1 MKKSL
6 LFFASTAL
14 FFAACSS
21 NDTFKEVNEDVAIGF
36 SNNYVGKATKA
47 EITTANITGS
57 SFGVYGY
64 KYREGA
70 TNPATVQLFSN
81 EQVTYTNND
90 WTHANVRYWD
100 KSVVAADLS
109 DDTDYNGYYFYAY
122 VPYNASAS
130 FARTGST
137 NGFTYPLQAVFADA
151 ANDAVDLCV
160 ARAENITFT
169 TCNTYD
175 NTITTHNAAHV
186 AFIFNHVLSKLAFK
200 VKTEGFDSDYIVTI
214 KKLNIAFPTAT
225 SIKWTQTAKGAD
237 AGTISYDNNQNT
249 STLTQPAD
257 LTNKQSVFDG
267 SQVVSTAANNTA
279 AVLSGAK
286 NYIVTPNVSS
296 SQNHTMQLE
305 VIYELNYN
313 DANSTTEQ
321 QIATG
326 TAEINFVQNYF
337 YYLVVNIK
345 PTEIRFDVDR
355 VEGFT
360 PADADSGPFDV
371 L

>member
-1 MKKSL
+1 MKKSYL
-6 LFFASTAL
+6 MIAAAAAL
-14 FFAACSS
+14 FAACS
-21 NDTFKEVNEDVAIGF
+21 NVDTFKEVNEDVAIGF
-36 SNNYVGKATKA
+36 SNNYVGKSTKA
-47 EITTANITGS
+47 EITNASITGS

-70 TNPATVQLFSN
+70 TDPATVQLFNN
-81 EQVTYTNND
+81 EQVSYSNGD
-90 WTHANVRYWD
+90 WTHTTVRYWD
-100 KSVVAADLS
+100 KSVVAADLT
-109 DDTDYNGYYFYAY
+109 DNDDYNGYYFYAY
-122 VPYNASAS
+122 VPYSASAG
-130 FARTGST
+130 FARTGAT
-137 NGFTYPLQAVFADA
+137 NGFTYTLNDVFANAAGDDA
-151 ANDAVDLCV
+151 IDLCV

-175 NTITTHNAAHV
+175 ASIQTHNAAHV
-186 AFIFNHVLSKLAFK
+186 AFVFNHVLSKLAFK
-200 VKTEGFDSDYIVTI
+200 VKTEGFETAYTVTI

-225 SIKWTQTAKGAD
+225 NIKWTQTAKGAD
-237 AGTISYDNNQNT
+237 AGTISYENNQNT

-257 LTNKQSVFDG
+257 LTNKESVFDG
-267 SQVVSTAANNTA
+267 SQEVSTAANNTA
-279 AVLSGAK
+279 AILSGAK

-313 DANSTTEQ
+313 DGNSTTEQ

-326 TAEINFVQNYF
+326 TAAINFAENYF

-345 PTEIRFDVDR
+345 PTAIEFDVDR

-360 PADADSGPFDV
+360 TYSPDSSADV
-371 L
+371 Q